1 MPLEI
6 RELII
11 KVTIEEH
18 APKAVGNSIG
28 SRELQVLK
36 EKIVRECMDKLI
48 SNMDNLSVR

>member
-18 APKAVGNSIG
+18 APKSVGNSIG
-28 SRELQVLK
+28 SRELQMLK

-48 SNMDNLSVR
+48 TNMDNLSVR